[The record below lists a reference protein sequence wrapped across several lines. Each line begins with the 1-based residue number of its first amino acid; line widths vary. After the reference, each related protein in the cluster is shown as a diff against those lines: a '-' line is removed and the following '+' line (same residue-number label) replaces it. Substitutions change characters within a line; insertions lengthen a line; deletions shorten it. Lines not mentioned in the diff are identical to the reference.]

1 MPSEIKGSSNFDSDS
16 AGKVLQVVEGFT
28 SGGGAYINSTSPVA
42 TALTASITP
51 TSTSSKVL
59 VMVSASVG
67 SDDSDENYLIAS
79 IFRNGTTNIRSSTIL
94 RDSSGGP
101 EESSVT
107 LNKLDSPNTT
117 SAVTYTMYGHAST
130 ASLDFRPNYRNT
142 NSSIILMEI
151 GA

>member
-1 MPSEIKGSSNFDSDS
+1 MPSEIRGSSNFDSDS

-28 SGGGAYINSTSPVA
+28 SDGTYINSTSPVA

-51 TSTSSKVL
+51 TSTSNKVL

-67 SDDSDENYLIAS
+67 ADDDDENYITAS
-79 IFRNGTTNIRSSTIL
+79 LFRNGTNIRSSTVL

-101 EESSVT
+101 EEGNVT

-117 SAVTYTMYGHAST
+117 SAVTYTMYGHADI
-130 ASLDFRPNYRNT
+130 ASLDFRPNYRGT